1 MIILS
6 LICIAIIIKVIIIL
20 ISGFKSKKNNINDND
35 EYSHLEN
42 NNTITPEISEFS
54 KNFEPT
60 VPTENAETPE
70 TQQNSQTFQVP
81 QPHQID
87 YKNFYKPKR
96 YLITLNEL
104 KFYNIL
110 LEIAK
115 ELDLILFSQV
125 SLYNILETRNNL
137 DYRTKVKYFNKI
149 SSKTIDFVL
158 VDKTNCR
165 IKLCIEL
172 DDSTHNNPKRVER
185 DLFINKL
192 FQDLEIDLLRYPVYN
207 VYYKETLK
215 KRIVDSIKEHYYS
228 D

>member
-20 ISGFKSKKNNINDND
+20 ISGFKSKKNNIDDND

-42 NNTITPEISEFS
+42 NNTTTTEISEIP
-54 KNFEPT
+54 KNFDLT
-60 VPTENAETPE
+60 VHTENAETPE
-70 TQQNSQTFQVP
+70 THQISQTFQVS

-137 DYRTKVKYFNKI
+137 DYRTKVKYFNK
-149 SSKTIDFVL
+149 
-158 VDKTNCR
+158 
-165 IKLCIEL
+165 
-172 DDSTHNNPKRVER
+172 
-185 DLFINKL
+185 
-192 FQDLEIDLLRYPVYN
+192 
-207 VYYKETLK
+207 KETLK

-228 D
+228 N

>member
-1 MIILS
+1 MTGQDYNHSLYILLLS
-6 LICIAIIIKVIIIL
+6 LIAQKIDFVQLYI
-20 ISGFKSKKNNINDND
+20 KKNIPKYNPFP
-35 EYSHLEN
+35 L
-42 NNTITPEISEFS
+42 
-54 KNFEPT
+54 
-60 VPTENAETPE
+60 
-70 TQQNSQTFQVP
+70 
-81 QPHQID
+81 HQID

-228 D
+228 N

>member
-6 LICIAIIIKVIIIL
+6 LICIAIIIIVIIIL
-20 ISGFKSKKNNINDND
+20 ISEFKSKNDNE

-42 NNTITPEISEFS
+42 NNTTTPEISEIP
-54 KNFEPT
+54 KNFDPT
-60 VPTENAETPE
+60 VPTENSETTE
-70 TQQNSQTFQVP
+70 THQISQTFQVP

-228 D
+228 N